1 VPESGLVQRFIELK
15 GLLDT
20 EDEWIQKWSK
30 SDRCLNGIA
39 YDAENKRMFVTGKM
53 WTKLYEIE
61 VLPGQV
67 DREEEARKAPP
78 KDYYNPAAGG
88 AFDPLGMGIK

>member
-1 VPESGLVQRFIELK
+1 MLLFTDFLSFFLCAWVYQ

-39 YDAENKRMFVTGKM
+39 YDAVSCCECVGVRVH
-53 WTKLYEIE
+53 
-61 VLPGQV
+61 VLT
-67 DREEEARKAPP
+67 
-78 KDYYNPAAGG
+78 AASTHC
-88 AFDPLGMGIK
+88 L